1 VIIVEYKTFHDV
13 ELMDL
18 LKSSDHA
25 AFTEIFHRY
34 SSLLYS
40 HAYNKLRNET
50 EARDVVQEI
59 FVLLWAKREELDL
72 KTNLPGYLYTAV
84 RNNIF
89 NMLKH
94 KKIISA
100 YATVFSSI
108 NEQSEVITDHLVRS
122 KQFAAIIDAEI
133 AALPPRMRK
142 VFELRR
148 IEHLSNREVA
158 LMLNI
163 TESTAA
169 DQMKKA
175 LRILRMRIG
184 LILIFAILLKF

>member
-1 VIIVEYKTFHDV
+1 VEYKTFHDV

>member
-1 VIIVEYKTFHDV
+1 MEYKAFQDI

-89 NMLKH
+89 NILKH
-94 KKIISA
+94 KKVISA
-100 YATVFSSI
+100 YAETFTFI
-108 NEQSEVITDHLVRS
+108 NEHNQVLTDHLIRS
-122 KQFAAIIDAEI
+122 KQFAALIDAEI

-158 LMLNI
+158 TMLNI

-184 LILIFAILLKF
+184 LILIFATLLKF

>member
-1 VIIVEYKTFHDV
+1 
-13 ELMDL
+13 MDL
-18 LKSSDHA
+18 LKSGDHA

-34 SSLLYS
+34 SSLLYA

-89 NMLKH
+89 NILKH

-100 YATVFSSI
+100 YATAFSSI
-108 NEQSEVITDHLVRS
+108 NEHNEVITDHLVRS
-122 KQFAAIIDAEI
+122 RQFAALIDAEI

-158 LMLNI
+158 SMLNI

-184 LILIFAILLKF
+184 LILIFATLLKF

>member
-1 VIIVEYKTFHDV
+1 VEYKTFHDV

-169 DQMKKA
+169 DQVKKA